1 MANIVVELLGSAVE
15 LTLTFL
21 DIALMSPLQF
31 LLLVV
36 GGGLT
41 LLSIGAFGYLVLG
54 AVLEPLGISP
64 PSPGRRGPPE

>member
-1 MANIVVELLGSAVE
+1 MANIVVELLGSMVE
-15 LTLTFL
+15 LTLSFL

-31 LLLVV
+31 VLLVV

-41 LLSIGAFGYLVLG
+41 LLSVGAFGYLVLG
-54 AVLEPLGISP
+54 AVLEPLGLSL